1 MSLPKPTTDRA
12 QMSADL
18 VEHGYCLVADAL
30 GAEQLNALSD
40 AVDRVA
46 REDTAAGQRF
56 LDTNGN
62 NQRLWQLLN
71 RGPEFLE
78 LAEHPL
84 ALDLAGEVL
93 GNRASFGS
101 AADDLPQFLLSSL
114 TGNIAGPAG
123 HPMTLHADQGYVH
136 EPWPD
141 YPLVCNGGWLIDDFT
156 PTNGATLV
164 VPGSHLLNRH
174 PDRGAERDA
183 VPVIGPAGTL
193 LFLDGRTWHGTGANT
208 TDGDIRRALF
218 SYFCQQWIRLQENHS
233 ASLKPEVVASMSPTL
248 RRLCGFDMFGRS
260 LGMIDGLPTNDLAPS
275 PTIRGYSED
284 G

>member
-1 MSLPKPTTDRA
+1 MSLPEPTTDRA

-164 VPGSHLLNRH
+164 VPGSHLLDTRT
-174 PDRGAERDA
+174 A
-183 VPVIGPAGTL
+183 VPSATRCPSSDRPARCCSSTAAPGTAPAPT
-193 LFLDGRTWHGTGANT
+193 RPTATSAAPSSAT
-208 TDGDIRRALF
+208 
-218 SYFCQQWIRLQENHS
+218 S
-233 ASLKPEVVASMSPTL
+233 ASSGSDC
-248 RRLCGFDMFGRS
+248 RRTTAHR
-260 LGMIDGLPTNDLAPS
+260 
-275 PTIRGYSED
+275 
-284 G
+284 